1 MKWDREDDVPQ
12 EIIRHYS
19 DEIARKYE
27 LASDRIGLHENYEI
41 EEQNLMEELQENE
54 SNNTGGARNVDS
66 EDDDS
71 EIDEKI
77 VFLDEKQQKQ
87 RR

>member
-41 EEQNLMEELQENE
+41 EE
-54 SNNTGGARNVDS
+54 
-66 EDDDS
+66 
-71 EIDEKI
+71 
-77 VFLDEKQQKQ
+77 
-87 RR
+87 